1 MDNDYFENE
10 EYIYDEEFRREYMGD
25 DYDGL
30 DDKLLDNDDDSP
42 HYLEENELNQSNEQS
57 TQAELLP
64 LWNFVYKFVQH

>member
-1 MDNDYFENE
+1 
-10 EYIYDEEFRREYMGD
+10 MGD

-42 HYLEENELNQSNEQS
+42 HYLEKNELNQSNEQS

>member
-64 LWNFVYKFVQH
+64 LWNFVHKFVQH

>member
-42 HYLEENELNQSNEQS
+42 HYLEKNELNQSNEQS

>member
-1 MDNDYFENE
+1 
-10 EYIYDEEFRREYMGD
+10 MGD

-57 TQAELLP
+57 TRRQSYCSCGILFINLCNMKLHAQYTIL
-64 LWNFVYKFVQH
+64 